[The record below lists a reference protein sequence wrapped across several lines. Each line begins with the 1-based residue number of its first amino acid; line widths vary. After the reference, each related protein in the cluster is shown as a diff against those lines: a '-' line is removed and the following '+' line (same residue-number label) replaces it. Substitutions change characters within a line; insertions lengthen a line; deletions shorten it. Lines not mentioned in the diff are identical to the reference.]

1 MLVTE
6 KLLVVT
12 NTFRLRHLSPTS
24 MLDIYLYHNLPTRL
38 RYIIVYPIPLAR
50 FDKRTAPTVISVYN
64 FSGVKPA
71 AKDYVPGSDGVGP
84 APEMPHYRVEID
96 AKVWNGTSFKA
107 KQELIEKVEKAPQ
120 LDGNGQL
127 YLILQVKRRS
137 NKHEFNCF

>member
-1 MLVTE
+1 MYQ
-6 KLLVVT
+6 
-12 NTFRLRHLSPTS
+12 TFYKKVSDFH
-24 MLDIYLYHNLPTRL
+24 IFEN
-38 RYIIVYPIPLAR
+38 VYPLPLAR

-64 FSGVKPA
+64 FSGIKPA

-127 YLILQVKRRS
+127 YLILQVGLYFSQHRL
-137 NKHEFNCF
+137 NFV

>member
-1 MLVTE
+1 MRNLKNLCQTFYKKVSIFF
-6 KLLVVT
+6 LLWT
-12 NTFRLRHLSPTS
+12 
-24 MLDIYLYHNLPTRL
+24 HNLL
-38 RYIIVYPIPLAR
+38 LLAR

-71 AKDYVPGSDGVGP
+71 AKDYVPGSDGAGP

-107 KQELIEKVEKAPQ
+107 KQELIEKVEQAPP

-127 YLILQVKRRS
+127 YLILQVG
-137 NKHEFNCF
+137 